1 MTFTEARC
9 WTTLSNLIC
18 IKQIGFLDSLVDL
31 RITKFYSLYYL
42 FLDTSSIEV
51 AAELEMEFGIEEYC
65 KYIFTFL
72 ELFIFYFFE
81 F

>member
-1 MTFTEARC
+1 MLDHLA
-9 WTTLSNLIC
+9 NLMS

-65 KYIFTFL
+65 KYIY
-72 ELFIFYFFE
+72 FYFSGSISFLL
-81 F
+81 FWILI